1 MTTRKITAK
10 PGTKIEYKI
19 IKDGF
24 DTVSN
29 AIVLNENTPKQ
40 IQLAP
45 SQEVYNSDIEYEL
58 DQTKPCS
65 PIIDI
70 VEDFHLPDDTIF
82 PAEKCILA
90 PLNQTYRIPGETE
103 VPSVYN
109 NNFSLI
115 GNVRQFYNI
124 LENFSTSN
132 YVVLQ
137 NVFDSSLP
145 WTVVFKFNLNAIDDG
160 AKVLLGYNSSGLFKL
175 AIYNKKLEFGVS
187 TSTSDWNIGQIVGTQ
202 VFQAYKNYWIKVE
215 FTGSAYN
222 AYVSED
228 GLTYDLEG
236 TIKSSEAFVVP
247 NQFVIGNGGW
257 QFNEVF
263 TGSIDLNETYIQVDG
278 KMWWKPEYQNI
289 TGWYSTVGSRGV
301 VFGSLAKYFSTS
313 NYLTIDNPGVAGQE
327 YEIYGKFYFTSANST
342 HCVYEISNSSWT
354 GFNIAVVGNTF
365 RLWCASASSYGAV
378 LTPNTNYWFKCICNI
393 NGCTAYLSTD
403 GVSYTETTSI
413 SNCEFTSWRS
423 SYLYLGIRGHNLTED
438 FPGLV
443 LDMSEIKIL
452 VDGVEVINGSNYNKI
467 GYWNDNGVLYGF
479 TPNNYLNIRGTRK
492 YTADELKSFEV
503 VYDVTTGNTIAE
515 SGRLLQ
521 QDLYSAD
528 STIAPTIVEQPVDFA
543 MFWYDGSTYSGVA
556 AVKSPQINTRYL
568 LKWTYDGTIIRG
580 YNSIDEGQ
588 TWSESENR
596 IFKPYWNLQDFKV
609 GSRDSGWTCVSNCKI
624 NLNNTYIK
632 INNELWWKGVA
643 KDNFT
648 NANFQMVGTPSID
661 INGVVSNFSVY
672 NYIQFPY
679 VVNDTTEIFTK
690 FTTSNT
696 HNYIE
701 TIYAALNS
709 SNSGAGDLYVLTDG
723 NLASWNNSQNI
734 DVRILPLEMNT
745 TYCVKTIFNPL
756 GRTIIVYNES
766 GEVLSE
772 VVINDSNQTFSTTT
786 VINFGYLHSSLA
798 DRYLRGTIDLAN
810 TYVIVDGVK
819 YNLLEKDGEY
829 LRGILDPSFVDE
841 YTQEQL
847 AKLYCVTLPNSQ
859 YLCLTKENVN
869 DEKAIYKQYITDIT
883 IPVRDVVYTYD
894 KNTETWI
901 SDIHDESDREQNSGE
916 GEIEPNNNIKYY
928 AFNPDNNSFLT
939 TANTNGGFNCN
950 TDIFFS
956 TSAEIGTHQVLY
968 MLNPET
974 GNVVAIT
981 NVEVNISADSI
992 KVYPKGP
999 HFFTV
1004 PVQAN
1009 ATRYE
1014 AGDIFANE
1022 MPEASVTATLSNG
1035 NTPIM

>member
-82 PAEKCILA
+82 PAEKYILA
-90 PLNQTYRIPGETE
+90 PLNQTYRIPGENE

-115 GNVRQFYNI
+115 GNVKQFYNT
-124 LENFSTSN
+124 LENFSTNN

-145 WTVVFKFNLNAIDDG
+145 WTVVFKFNFNTIDNG

-175 AIYNKKLEFGVS
+175 AIYNKKLEFSVS
-187 TSTSDWNIGQIVGTQ
+187 TSTSDWNIGQIVGTR
-202 VFQAYKNYWIKVE
+202 VFQTHKNYWIKVE

-236 TIKSSEAFVVP
+236 TIESSEAFVVP

-301 VFGSLAKYFSTS
+301 VFGGLAKYFSTG

-327 YEIYGKFYFTSANST
+327 YEIHGKFYFTSANST

-365 RLWCASASSYGAV
+365 RLWCASASSYGAT
-378 LTPNTNYWFKCICNI
+378 LTPNTNYWFKCICNS

-403 GVSYTETTSI
+403 GVNYTETTSI
-413 SNCEFTSWRS
+413 PNCEFTSWRS

-503 VYDVTTGNTIAE
+503 VYDVTTGSSIAE

-521 QDLYSAD
+521 EDIRAD
-528 STIAPTIVEQPVDFA
+528 STIAPTIVEQTIDFA

-556 AVKSPQINTRYL
+556 AVKNPQINTHYL
-568 LKWTYDGTIIRG
+568 LKWTYDGTTIRG
-580 YNSIDEGQ
+580 YSSTDEGQ
-588 TWSESENR
+588 TWSEGENR

-609 GSRDSGWTCVSNCKI
+609 GSRDSGWTCVTNCKV

-632 INNELWWKGVA
+632 INDELWWKGVA
-643 KDNFT
+643 KDNFSMANCMAVGSIPVDISG
-648 NANFQMVGTPSID
+648 NAYDFTLENYIRSLIPVKIGTEIFVDFVTGGSTSNLPNVVTVTDGSDTAGEIYIKDGNFVTWSHSASQDIIITPANLNTHYKAKMKITESSREIVIYDANDEVLKEISVPDVHSNLNSLFAVNFGNHNGT
-661 INGVVSNFSVY
+661 SNFSNRYFNGTINLV
-672 NYIQFPY
+672 NSYI
-679 VVNDTTEIFTK
+679 I
-690 FTTSNT
+690 
-696 HNYIE
+696 
-701 TIYAALNS
+701 
-709 SNSGAGDLYVLTDG
+709 TDG
-723 NLASWNNSQNI
+723 VMYKMLNLS
-734 DVRILPLEMNT
+734 
-745 TYCVKTIFNPL
+745 
-756 GRTIIVYNES
+756 
-766 GEVLSE
+766 
-772 VVINDSNQTFSTTT
+772 
-786 VINFGYLHSSLA
+786 
-798 DRYLRGTIDLAN
+798 
-810 TYVIVDGVK
+810 
-819 YNLLEKDGEY
+819 GEY
-829 LRGILDPSFVDE
+829 LHGILDPSFIDE

-869 DEKAIYKQYITDIT
+869 DEKASYKQYITDIT
-883 IPVRDVVYTYD
+883 IPARDVVYTYD

-901 SDIHDESDREQNSGE
+901 SDTHDESDREQNSGE
-916 GEIEPNNNIKYY
+916 GEIEPADNIKYY
-928 AFNPDNNSFLT
+928 AFDPDDNSFLT

-956 TSAEIGTHQVLY
+956 TNAEIGTHQVLY

-974 GNVVAIT
+974 GNMVAIT
-981 NVEVNISADSI
+981 NVEVSISADNI

-999 HFFTV
+999 HFFSA

-1014 AGDIFANE
+1014 TGDIFANKT
-1022 MPEASVTATLSNG
+1022 PEASVTATLSSSG
-1035 NTPIM
+1035 IPTM